1 MLNSFA
7 LSLTCV
13 KMGTIKPTKKED
25 DVVFELLFL
34 YLYFPEDKTEYIPVV
49 LQLVGVLILAALV
62 IRWLLKRS
70 AIEAEQARQLEERLK
85 AEKEQEQ
92 SN

>member
-1 MLNSFA
+1 M
-7 LSLTCV
+7 
-13 KMGTIKPTKKED
+13 IQKED
-25 DVVFELLFL
+25 DSVLNLLFL

-49 LQLVGVLILAALV
+49 LQLIAVLILAAFV

>member
-1 MLNSFA
+1 MLN
-7 LSLTCV
+7 
-13 KMGTIKPTKKED
+13 
-25 DVVFELLFL
+25 LLFL

-49 LQLVGVLILAALV
+49 LQLVAVLILAAFV

>member
-1 MLNSFA
+1 M
-7 LSLTCV
+7 
-13 KMGTIKPTKKED
+13 IQKED
-25 DVVFELLFL
+25 DSVFNLLFL

-49 LQLVGVLILAALV
+49 LQLVAVLILAVFV

-85 AEKEQEQ
+85 AEKEQGVQ
-92 SN
+92 NN

>member
-1 MLNSFA
+1 M
-7 LSLTCV
+7 
-13 KMGTIKPTKKED
+13 IQKED
-25 DVVFELLFL
+25 DSVLNLLFL

-49 LQLVGVLILAALV
+49 LQLIAVLILAAFV

-92 SN
+92 SK